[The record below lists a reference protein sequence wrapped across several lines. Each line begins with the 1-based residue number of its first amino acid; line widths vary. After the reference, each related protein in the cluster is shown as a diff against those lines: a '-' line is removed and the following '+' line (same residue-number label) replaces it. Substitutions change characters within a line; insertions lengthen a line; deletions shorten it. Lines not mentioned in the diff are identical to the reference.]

1 MFAQIRLSNK
11 KNINL
16 ELYPEVAPIS
26 VENFVKLAKDGYY
39 KGTIFHRI
47 IEDFM
52 IQGGGYI
59 VRDNTLM
66 EAPELT
72 PIKGEFRSNGV
83 ENNIIHEL
91 GVISMARTSIKD
103 SATSQFFIC
112 SANTP
117 WLDGEYAA
125 FGKTTDE
132 ESNKIV
138 VEISKMPKGMLSPA
152 FQDFP
157 YELIFIEEVV
167 ISDEKFSS

>member
-1 MFAQIRLSNK
+1 MYVQILLSNGK
-11 KNINL
+11 KINL
-16 ELYPEVAPIS
+16 ELYKEIAPIS
-26 VENFVKLAKDGYY
+26 VDNFVKLAESGYY
-39 KGTIFHRI
+39 KGTIFHRV

-59 VRDNTLM
+59 VKDNTLM
-66 EAPELT
+66 EAPELS

-83 ENNIIHEL
+83 ENNLHHEL
-91 GVISMARTSIKD
+91 GVISMARTNIKD

-125 FGKTTDE
+125 FGKTTDD
-132 ESNKIV
+132 ESNKVV
-138 VEISKMPKGMLSPA
+138 VEISKMPKGRLSPA

-157 YELIFIEEVV
+157 YELLWIEDVLVSE
-167 ISDEKFSS
+167 EKFDA

>member
-1 MFAQIRLSNK
+1 MFAQIILSNGK
-11 KNINL
+11 KINL
-16 ELYPEVAPIS
+16 ELYNDIAPIS
-26 VENFVKLAKDGYY
+26 VANFVKLANEGYY

-47 IEDFM
+47 IENFM
-52 IQGGGYI
+52 IQGGGYL
-59 VRDNTLM
+59 VEDNTLM

-83 ENNIIHEL
+83 ENNLHHEL
-91 GVISMARTSIKD
+91 GVISMARTNIKD

-112 SANTP
+112 SAEAT

-132 ESNKIV
+132 ESNNIV

-152 FQDFP
+152 FADFP
-157 YELIFIEEVV
+157 YELISIVDV
-167 ISDEKFSS
+167 LISEEKFNA

>member
-1 MFAQIRLSNK
+1 
-11 KNINL
+11 
-16 ELYPEVAPIS
+16 
-26 VENFVKLAKDGYY
+26 
-39 KGTIFHRI
+39 
-47 IEDFM
+47 M

-59 VRDNTLM
+59 VKDNTLM

-72 PIKGEFRSNGV
+72 PIKGEFKSNGV
-83 ENNIIHEL
+83 ENNLKHEL
-91 GVISMARTSIKD
+91 GVISMARTNIKD
-103 SATSQFFIC
+103 SATSQFFVC

-132 ESNKIV
+132 ESKKVV

-157 YELIFIEEVV
+157 YELIYIEEVL
-167 ISDEKFSS
+167 ISEEKFNG

>member
-1 MFAQIRLSNK
+1 MFAQIILSNGK
-11 KNINL
+11 KINL
-16 ELYPEVAPIS
+16 ELYNDIAPIS
-26 VENFVKLAKDGYY
+26 VANFVKLANEGYY

-47 IEDFM
+47 IENFM
-52 IQGGGYI
+52 IQGGGYL
-59 VRDNTLM
+59 VEDNTLM
-66 EAPELT
+66 EAPELK
-72 PIKGEFRSNGV
+72 PIKGEFKSNGV
-83 ENNIIHEL
+83 ENNLKHEL
-91 GVISMARTSIKD
+91 GVLSMARTSIKD

-132 ESNKIV
+132 ESNNIV

-157 YELIFIEEVV
+157 YELIWIEEVL
-167 ISDEKFSS
+167 ISDEKFTN

>member
-1 MFAQIRLSNK
+1 MYAQIKLSNG
-11 KNINL
+11 KNINV
-16 ELYPEVAPIS
+16 ELYENVAPIS
-26 VENFVKLAKDGYY
+26 VKNFIDLANSGYY

-59 VRDNTLM
+59 VKDNTLM
-66 EAPELT
+66 EAPELK
-72 PIKGEFRSNGV
+72 PIKGEFKSNGV
-83 ENNIIHEL
+83 ENNLKHEL
-91 GVISMARTSIKD
+91 GVLSMARTNIKD

-132 ESNKIV
+132 ESNNIV

-157 YELIFIEEVV
+157 YELIWIEEVL
-167 ISDEKFSS
+167 ISDEKFTN

>member
-1 MFAQIRLSNK
+1 MYAQIKLSNG
-11 KNINL
+11 KNINV
-16 ELYPEVAPIS
+16 ELYENVAPIS
-26 VENFVKLAKDGYY
+26 VKNFIDLANSGYY

-47 IEDFM
+47 IGDFM

-59 VRDNTLM
+59 VKDNTLM
-66 EAPELT
+66 EAPELK
-72 PIKGEFRSNGV
+72 PIKGEFKSNGV
-83 ENNIIHEL
+83 ENNLKHEL
-91 GVISMARTSIKD
+91 GVLSMARTSIKD

-132 ESNKIV
+132 ESNNIV

-157 YELIFIEEVV
+157 YELIWIEEVL
-167 ISDEKFSS
+167 ISDEKFTN